1 MPAIETEL
9 VALSRYLEQRRDVLL
24 RAWRT
29 AVFEDPAL
37 TTGQTLPRA
46 QLNDHIPAVLSAFE
60 KQLAQAADTAIDDAA
75 TASVSASQDAAAH
88 GLHRWQQGYDLREV
102 TRELG
107 RLNEC
112 MVVELEAYAEARP
125 QLPHAV
131 MSTAR
136 RLWASACSVGIE
148 ESTGQYFRLQQMEA
162 AGHVKDLETALESI
176 QELEQQRADL
186 WQQVAHDL
194 RGNVGVVANVTR
206 GLTRS
211 GLPDPTRER
220 FLRMLERN
228 VGSLHHLLDDV
239 TSLAR
244 LQSGREQRE
253 VAVVDIGALL
263 HDLCEAMQSAA
274 AQRQLYLRTEGP
286 ASFVVEADAV
296 KTRRLA
302 QNLVLNA
309 IKYTNEGGVVV
320 RWGDIGSGDH
330 DGQRWLLEV
339 QDTGPGFHAGPGTPL
354 AGALESA
361 TRLQPV
367 AEDTKGTAAAT
378 VEAVAATANVAAA
391 VAGHPVDARPVQQ
404 GAGEGIGLSIVKRLC
419 ELLDATVQLESGVG
433 TGTTFRV
440 LLPRV
445 FGAGAA

>member
-9 VALSRYLEQRRDVLL
+9 AALSRYLEQRREVLL
-24 RAWRT
+24 HAWRK

-60 KQLAQAADTAIDDAA
+60 QQLAQAAATATGAADAA
-75 TASVSASQDAAAH
+75 GMADASQDAAAH

-131 MSTAR
+131 MATAR

-162 AGHVKDLETALESI
+162 AGHVKDLEIALESI

-244 LQSGREQRE
+244 LQAGREQRD
-253 VAVVDIGALL
+253 VASVDIGALL
-263 HDLCEAMQSAA
+263 HDLCEALQPAA
-274 AQRQLYLRTEGP
+274 HQRQLYLRADGP
-286 ASFVVEADAV
+286 PSFVVEADAV

-309 IKYTNEGGVVV
+309 IKYTTEGGVVV
-320 RWGDIGSGDH
+320 RWGDI
-330 DGQRWLLEV
+330 DGQDDRQRWLLEV
-339 QDTGPGFHAGPGTPL
+339 RDTGPGFHAGPGTPL

-361 TRLQPV
+361 TRLRPV
-367 AEDTKGTAAAT
+367 AENTQGTAAAT
-378 VEAVAATANVAAA
+378 VEAVAATATVGAA
-391 VAGHPVDARPVQQ
+391 VTGHPADPRPVQQ

-419 ELLDATVQLESGVG
+419 ELLDATVELESGVG

-445 FGAGAA
+445 FGGSAA